1 MGNMRKKIAFLA
13 GAISFDNQNRVIDGV
28 LRRAAEFD
36 TDVFIFTCFVNY
48 DESEEN
54 KVGAFQIME
63 LPDLTTYDGVIVMKN
78 SIQYEPA
85 SNSLMNRIKESRIP
99 AVSVDEYI
107 DGMHNVGISDYN
119 SQKRIVEHLIKK
131 HHLTKINY
139 VCGILQGKEGMER
152 LQQYGYEIPKD
163 IVVTGFDN
171 DELSAFYIPSLTTVD
186 RRQEMLGEKAVDLL
200 FDAQSHTSVKLETQ
214 ILYRESCGCNCQTPK
229 SIRDLRVEYQNQCLS
244 YEEALDALKSM
255 ELDLTGLES
264 VEELCSRLKKYVI
277 RSDMKE
283 FYLCLCDE
291 KKLFAY
297 DDIKTNIR
305 EQAIC
310 EHYTQKVHIPLA
322 YHDRKFDS
330 YGKFPSKEI
339 LPYEMRNKLQK
350 TFYIVTPI
358 YYQKICY
365 GYCVS
370 DGSVFALK
378 SELAYLWT
386 VNIGMALENI
396 RKWKWINQMNEKI
409 NRMWKYDMLTQVF
422 NRSGFFYSANAVVE
436 RIKGQ
441 HRRAFMIFLDIDG
454 LKSVNDGLGHK
465 VGDAFIREMADVIK
479 ASVPKDCLVMRY
491 GGDEFVVFGS
501 CTNAKRMQMIVS
513 KIKNTME
520 KENQNEKRIYQLSAS
535 IGCSV
540 HASDEIDDLNQLIES
555 ADKRMYEEK
564 KEKHMR
570 R

>member
-1 MGNMRKKIAFLA
+1 M
-13 GAISFDNQNRVIDGV
+13 IDGV

-152 LQQYGYEIPKD
+152 YRAYRDAMEEHGIPVCDCQVYCGNYNRESGRKAIEYFMKNQTPQAIVFANDAVAIGGMERLQQYGYEIPKD

-214 ILYRESCGCNCQTPK
+214 ILYRESCGCNCRTPK

-244 YEEALDALKSM
+244 YEEALDALK
-255 ELDLTGLES
+255 
-264 VEELCSRLKKYVI
+264 VW
-277 RSDMKE
+277 
-283 FYLCLCDE
+283 
-291 KKLFAY
+291 
-297 DDIKTNIR
+297 N
-305 EQAIC
+305 
-310 EHYTQKVHIPLA
+310 
-322 YHDRKFDS
+322 
-330 YGKFPSKEI
+330 
-339 LPYEMRNKLQK
+339 
-350 TFYIVTPI
+350 
-358 YYQKICY
+358 
-365 GYCVS
+365 
-370 DGSVFALK
+370 
-378 SELAYLWT
+378 
-386 VNIGMALENI
+386 
-396 RKWKWINQMNEKI
+396 
-409 NRMWKYDMLTQVF
+409 
-422 NRSGFFYSANAVVE
+422 
-436 RIKGQ
+436 
-441 HRRAFMIFLDIDG
+441 
-454 LKSVNDGLGHK
+454 
-465 VGDAFIREMADVIK
+465 
-479 ASVPKDCLVMRY
+479 
-491 GGDEFVVFGS
+491 
-501 CTNAKRMQMIVS
+501 
-513 KIKNTME
+513 
-520 KENQNEKRIYQLSAS
+520 S
-535 IGCSV
+535 I
-540 HASDEIDDLNQLIES
+540 
-555 ADKRMYEEK
+555 
-564 KEKHMR
+564 
-570 R
+570 